1 MLLLNDL
8 DLQIIKINGIHK
20 IILIKSCLCML
31 LKFCDRHIQP
41 DRLAEIKLIADFL
54 QRIENFMC
62 VRVSSESSQ
71 ITMSRSIRLSLNSFA
86 HNRNIVFLLFANL

>member
-20 IILIKSCLCML
+20 IILIKSRLCML
-31 LKFCDRHIQP
+31 LKFCDRYIQP
-41 DRLAEIKLIADFL
+41 DRLAQIKLIADFL

-62 VRVSSESSQ
+62 ACLIRIVV
-71 ITMSRSIRLSLNSFA
+71 SRSIRLSLNSFA